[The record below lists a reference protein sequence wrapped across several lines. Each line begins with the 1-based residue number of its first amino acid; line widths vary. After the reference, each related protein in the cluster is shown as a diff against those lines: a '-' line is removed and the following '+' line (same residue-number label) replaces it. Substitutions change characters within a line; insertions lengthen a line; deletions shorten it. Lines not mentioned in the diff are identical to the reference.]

1 MIPIQFILIFTSF
14 ISHNIIWYTAALVS
28 EELAQ
33 KTQRRLEKYRAKFE
47 VAKRYEKQM
56 VLQQQQR
63 QQRLWLAGG
72 TTLVVAILSLIWYK
86 RSVAQKR
93 SKRRR
98 DFDKGGSRD
107 LFLDQDGDEFDG
119 TEEELQQVFDE
130 ASQVARAFP
139 KGMLNQKD
147 QLMIYG
153 LYKQANEGDRS
164 DDNAVSFFCYI
175 IHSCA
180 IMGQILTLSAMKLCV
195 FTAIKDECC
204 CICKI

>member
-1 MIPIQFILIFTSF
+1 
-14 ISHNIIWYTAALVS
+14 
-28 EELAQ
+28 
-33 KTQRRLEKYRAKFE
+33 
-47 VAKRYEKQM
+47 M

-72 TTLVVAILSLIWYK
+72 TTLVVTILSLIWYK
-86 RSVAQKR
+86 RSVVAQKR

-98 DFDKGGSRD
+98 DLDKGGSRD
-107 LFLDQDGDEFDG
+107 LFLDQDDEFDG

-164 DDNAVSFFCYI
+164 DDNAVSFLLYYTFVCN
-175 IHSCA
+175 
-180 IMGQILTLSAMKLCV
+180 
-195 FTAIKDECC
+195 
-204 CICKI
+204 

>member
-1 MIPIQFILIFTSF
+1 MNISDPSFSSFSSSLLSQYIP
-14 ISHNIIWYTAALVS
+14 HNIILWYTAALVS

-47 VAKRYEKQM
+47 AAKRYEKQM

-72 TTLVVAILSLIWYK
+72 TTLVVAIISLIWYK

-98 DFDKGGSRD
+98 DLDKGGSRD
-107 LFLDQDGDEFDG
+107 LFLDQDDDDEFEG

-164 DDNAVSFFCYI
+164 DDNAASFLLYYTF
-175 IHSCA
+175 
-180 IMGQILTLSAMKLCV
+180 GVQL
-195 FTAIKDECC
+195 
-204 CICKI
+204 

>member
-1 MIPIQFILIFTSF
+1 MRYFQI

-47 VAKRYEKQM
+47 AAKRYEKQM

-72 TTLVVAILSLIWYK
+72 TTLVATILSLIWYK
-86 RSVAQKR
+86 RSVAQKL

-98 DFDKGGSRD
+98 DLDKGGSRD

-119 TEEELQQVFDE
+119 TEEELQQVFDK

-164 DDNAVSFFCYI
+164 DDNAVSCLLYYTFVCN
-175 IHSCA
+175 
-180 IMGQILTLSAMKLCV
+180 
-195 FTAIKDECC
+195 
-204 CICKI
+204 